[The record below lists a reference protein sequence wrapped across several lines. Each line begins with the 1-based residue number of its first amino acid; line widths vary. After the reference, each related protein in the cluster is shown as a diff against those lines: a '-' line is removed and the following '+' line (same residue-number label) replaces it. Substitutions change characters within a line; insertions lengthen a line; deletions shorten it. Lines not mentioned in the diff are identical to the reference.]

1 MKNRLN
7 AVVKNTAHYSVKRLL
22 ARSNL
27 RKNKFYIL
35 GDINRR
41 TGYDAALMKGKIEH
55 GKTYVAGHGHRFRPA
70 YQTTLP
76 DRRRLDI
83 GHMHN

>member
-35 GDINRR
+35 GDRNIR
-41 TGYDAALMKGKIEH
+41 TGYDAAIMKGKIEN
-55 GKTYVAGHGHRFRPA
+55 GKTYVAGKCFRFRPV